1 MRKSIILAAAV
12 AALAMFASCQ
22 QEDIEPANNGSDLV
36 FTATIDNPATRTT
49 VNTDASDAENRGKVS
64 WEETDEITITDA
76 ANTSV
81 KYVVSSIDATTG
93 KATFTKKDGETGSLA
108 ENSSYTATYGS
119 TDFTFQ
125 TYSATAGDLPM
136 SAPSTTT
143 TSLKFSVTCGL
154 LKLHLTK
161 ESKSVKHIAVTG
173 TVGGATTVKTLTCET
188 PQSIAGDG
196 ADFFIALPA
205 GTYTKFV
212 ITDSNDNICTIK
224 SSNSGVTIEANKIQ
238 PLSFSSKLE
247 FNYVVLDLGLSV
259 KWAHCNIGSTISS
272 DYGDY
277 FAWGETEPKTTY
289 SWGTYKYCNG
299 TSNTRTKYCTNSSY
313 GTVDNKTTLD
323 PEDDAACVN
332 WGGNW
337 RMPTWTELQE
347 LMDNCNWT
355 WQSLN
360 NVSGYLGV
368 SKKNSVSIFF
378 PAAGTVDGSELKY
391 TGGYGYYMSS
401 SLRSDPWSSG
411 MGIYNG
417 SRYQC
422 NVHGAGGFTVR
433 AVLAK

>member
-1 MRKSIILAAAV
+1 MKKALILAAAV
-12 AALAMFASCQ
+12 AALTIFASCQ
-22 QEDIEPANNGSDLV
+22 KEDIEPANDGGDLV

-49 VNTDASDAENRGKVS
+49 INTDGNSSDKGKVS
-64 WEETDEITITDA
+64 WESDDEITTSDA

-143 TSLKFSVTCGL
+143 TTLQFSVTCGL
-154 LKLHLTK
+154 LKLHLTNDY
-161 ESKSVKHIAVTG
+161 ESIKHIAVTG

-205 GTYTKFV
+205 GTYTRFV
-212 ITDSNDNICTIK
+212 ITDSNDDICTIK
-224 SSNSGVTIEANKIQ
+224 SSSGVTIEANKIQ
-238 PLSFSSKLE
+238 PLSFSSKLY
-247 FNYVVLDLGLSV
+247 FRVVFTDLGLSV
-259 KWAHCNIGSTISS
+259 KWADCNVGSTISS

-277 FAWGETEPKTTY
+277 FAWAETEPKNTY
-289 SWGTYKYCNG
+289 SWSNYKYCNG
-299 TSNTRTKYCTNSSY
+299 TNNTRTKYCTNSSY
-313 GTVDNKTTLD
+313 GTVDGKTTLD
-323 PEDDAACVN
+323 LEDDAAHVN
-332 WGGNW
+332 WGGSW
-337 RMPTWTELQE
+337 RMPTWAELQE
-347 LMDNCNWT
+347 LMNNCNWS
-355 WQSLN
+355 WGS
-360 NVSGYLGV
+360 VGGVAGYIAT
-368 SKKNSVSIFF
+368 SKVAGYTKNSIFF
-378 PAAGTVDGSELKY
+378 PAAGTIDGSELKN

-401 SLRSDPWSSG
+401 SLKSDPWSSG
-411 MGIYNG
+411 LGIYNG

-433 AVLAK
+433 AVRP